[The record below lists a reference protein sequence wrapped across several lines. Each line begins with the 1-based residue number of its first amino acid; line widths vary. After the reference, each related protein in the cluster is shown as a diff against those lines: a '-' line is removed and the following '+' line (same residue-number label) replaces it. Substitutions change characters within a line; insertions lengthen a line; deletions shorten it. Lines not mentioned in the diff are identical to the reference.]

1 MRPAHHHACVAA
13 GCSWRPIADLGSGG
27 SRPEGGAFSN
37 GFASAGR
44 VYLGGEE
51 GAGAGAAP
59 GLCRAEKGEGLGG
72 EDPISPPCSRP
83 LGRAPPMG
91 LGEGAG
97 SAPRALASL
106 SAPRPGPAFGDCGPA
121 LCPSG
126 LVGGGRGRRYRKRSG
141 VCSRIRNLRGRRHFP
156 PTLQSRQRLP
166 EAAATKE
173 RLGVRPRQPVSKGL
187 ARFPHQ
193 LPAGSRAVGRSCRGR
208 GLVPEEG
215 RGGNAPENTV
225 AVQTKNPKWLECIQL
240 SPAFLGRAR
249 I

>member
-1 MRPAHHHACVAA
+1 MALPPRV
-13 GCSWRPIADLGSGG
+13 
-27 SRPEGGAFSN
+27 
-37 GFASAGR
+37 ASAWAGKRALGQGR
-44 VYLGGEE
+44 LLDY
-51 GAGAGAAP
+51 AG
-59 GLCRAEKGEGLGG
+59 RRKGRGWGG

-97 SAPRALASL
+97 SAPRALDSPP
-106 SAPRPGPAFGDCGPA
+106 APRPGPAFGDCGQA

-126 LVGGGRGRRYRKRSG
+126 LVGGGRGRRCRKRSG
-141 VCSRIRNLRGRRHFP
+141 VCSGIRNLRGRRHFP
-156 PTLQSRQRLP
+156 TTLQSRQRLP
-166 EAAATKE
+166 ESASASTKE
-173 RLGVRPRQPVSKGL
+173 RLGLRPRQPVSRGL

-215 RGGNAPENTV
+215 RGGNAPENAV
-225 AVQTKNPKWLECIQL
+225 AAQTKNPKWLECIQL
-240 SPAFLGRAR
+240 LPAFLGRAR